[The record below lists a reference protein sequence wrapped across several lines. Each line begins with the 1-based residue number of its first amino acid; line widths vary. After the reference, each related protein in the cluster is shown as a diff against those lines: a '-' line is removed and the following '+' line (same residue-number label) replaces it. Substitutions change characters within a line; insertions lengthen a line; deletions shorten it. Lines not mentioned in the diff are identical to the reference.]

1 MALRPYDPVGAM
13 GGLFAPALIR
23 GNRESELAFDE
34 WMARNLKRPPAADT
48 GPPAPPAPTM
58 EGTPPESAEE
68 AAARQR
74 DAIAKTIMMLQGGDQ
89 GGSGVD
95 TTAPLDPN
103 LDPNPHTGPPSL
115 SASPTPPAIDPS
127 GVNLGPPPG
136 AHSDQRAGH

>member
-1 MALRPYDPVGAM
+1 
-13 GGLFAPALIR
+13 
-23 GNRESELAFDE
+23 
-34 WMARNLKRPPAADT
+34 
-48 GPPAPPAPTM
+48 M

-89 GGSGVD
+89 GGSGID

-115 SASPTPPAIDPS
+115 SASPTPPPID
-127 GVNLGPPPG
+127 VDNTPPG
-136 AHSDQRAGH
+136 AQPTQTQAPPTQTQAPTPVVDTVTDHRANR